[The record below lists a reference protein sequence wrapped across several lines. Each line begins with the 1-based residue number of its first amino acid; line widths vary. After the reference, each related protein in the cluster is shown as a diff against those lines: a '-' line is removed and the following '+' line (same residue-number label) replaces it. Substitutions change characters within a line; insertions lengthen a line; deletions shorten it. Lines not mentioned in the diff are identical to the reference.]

1 MPERFDHQPY
11 ISVEKALQL
20 EIIIHQA
27 LLDILITKGIIS
39 EEELVTSMQKI
50 RREQEQIIRPSGNI
64 VTLKDKHEVFDR

>member
-1 MPERFDHQPY
+1 MPERFDHQSY